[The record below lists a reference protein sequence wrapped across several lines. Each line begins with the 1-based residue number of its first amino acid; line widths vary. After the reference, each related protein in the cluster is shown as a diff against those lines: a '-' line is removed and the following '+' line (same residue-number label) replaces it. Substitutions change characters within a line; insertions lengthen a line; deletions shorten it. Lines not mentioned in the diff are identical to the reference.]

1 MQVVEQPKKSKL
13 WAFLSGILGISLGI
27 LFVVPYYFLPQVFWG
42 VIFIL
47 SYSYTADGKEFAEIL
62 QGGYTALAIIS
73 IVVWLLLIISIFAKR
88 YYRGDRRVPRWIS
101 ILLVVAGVLGVIS
114 TLPYILLEVPSLR
127 NTIYQLQ
134 LIGVLKL
141 PVFFMFTG
149 SAILSIISGI
159 GYLISLKNFRKKR
172 HQ

>member
-1 MQVVEQPKKSKL
+1 MQENHQPTKKAV
-13 WAFLSGILGISLGI
+13 WALLSGLVGVIWGI

-47 SYSYTADGKEFAEIL
+47 SYSYTANGEGFAQAL
-62 QGGYTALAIIS
+62 QGGYTALSIIS

-101 ILLVVAGVLGVIS
+101 ILLVVAGALGVIS

-134 LIGVLKL
+134 LIGILKL

-149 SAILSIISGI
+149 SAMLSIISGI

-172 HQ
+172 

>member
-1 MQVVEQPKKSKL
+1 MQENHQPTKKAV
-13 WAFLSGILGISLGI
+13 WALLSGLVGVIWGI

-47 SYSYTADGKEFAEIL
+47 SYSYTANGEGFAQAL
-62 QGGYTALAIIS
+62 QGGYTALAVIS

-101 ILLVVAGVLGVIS
+101 ILLVVAGALGVIS

-134 LIGVLKL
+134 LIGILKL

-149 SAILSIISGI
+149 SAMLSIISGI

-172 HQ
+172 